1 VSRYTEA
8 TYRIVE
14 GEVSRCGRPI
24 VELTS
29 PMIYLLGFLKSGIII
44 RAEPGFRCDLASVP
58 AWLTRFCWGRW
69 IADQLARPAVVH
81 DVMRKDLRWPKL
93 LTDYALW
100 EASGVVRVPLW
111 LRLVATAAVLLNF
124 SRD

>member
-14 GEVSRCGRPI
+14 GVFSRCGRPV
-24 VELTS
+24 VELIS
-29 PMIYLLGFLKSGIII
+29 PMVYELGWLGSGWIV

-58 AWLTRFCWGRW
+58 AWLTRFRFGRW
-69 IADQLARPAVVH
+69 IADQLARPAIVH
-81 DVMRKDLRWPKL
+81 DVLRKSPNVPKL
-93 LTDYALW
+93 LTDYAFW
-100 EASGVVRVPLW
+100 EAAGVVRVPLL
-111 LRLVATAAVLLNF
+111 LRVIATVLVLLNF